1 MESVGDHS
9 RAIRVI
15 PRSTRHWSP
24 ITYTVSFAPGASD
37 AMGTMPASVFTYDVP
52 RALPKNA
59 YALNG
64 YVFDGWRDASGNKYA
79 DMATIVNLSTQ
90 AGSDF
95 VLYATWAPRVYA
107 VSFVSSEPNR
117 GTVTYTPRQV
127 ATGRHRRYEAR
138 AHQAQHGRWLAAA
151 RVDLHHDLR

>member
-1 MESVGDHS
+1 MPTGDTTLY
-9 RAIRVI
+9 A
-15 PRSTRHWSP
+15 HWTP

-59 YALNG
+59 FALNG

-127 ATGRHRRYEAR
+127 ATG
-138 AHQAQHGRWLAAA
+138 GT
-151 RVDLHHDLR
+151 VDMKLVHTRPNTAVAGSCACGPTP